1 MNRKLWTKML
11 ASLLVMTLTCAN
23 FILLGVYASKSY
35 ATEDNLEKQEI
46 VTNNENV
53 TFDAYFKDEKGK
65 TVHTLRENIAGED
78 LKLYVAVSVKKGYLK
93 NAKIQLLGQNNT
105 SSNLKLNSSNE
116 ALEYIESIDEATN
129 SIYLKQVDAG
139 TQIVLEIPV
148 VASKDDVYDVSN
160 FSKLND
166 ITLTGNYIGD
176 AGKET
181 KIQKVIQIR
190 NEWQGEVTPVLEQQL
205 LRFIPYEIS
214 GETGTILQTMVR
226 SGFENNTL
234 PVKEGKI
241 TLQVP
246 MVNEKNP
253 VSVNVNTNKDSWT
266 YDVQTGIVTIVI
278 KNEIVD
284 NKVLWSKDH
293 KDEFIVTYIFDEKV
307 DTIETAQNA
316 TSELEAYNNVETKV
330 STTNKLPIL
339 QNETLG
345 QIVTGTMNTTSALS
359 KGYLY
364 TNIEKETVYAENVT
378 IDVSYPELVDGLTVK
393 QDMDYFVTEEGNI
406 APTTIGNTNYAYY
419 KTTKIN
425 KANFENLLG
434 TEGTLKIATLQGEE
448 LCVFNKDS
456 QADENG
462 DYVFNYE
469 GQTNQIVIETSSPV
483 ETGRLE
489 IRHEKQLK
497 GNTGY
502 SKAQVESFKTLKVAA
517 NIEAYAEGTAI
528 SNVETSKEMTL
539 VAPMTKIETTTSNA
553 NLSTVVTNEN
563 VELRVILKTNDITCD
578 LYKNPTVEMI
588 LPNYISR
595 LNIKDI
601 NVLFDDELTLKDYN
615 TYVNENGNIV
625 IRVNIQGE
633 QTQYSQDE
641 ISKGANLII
650 NTDITLKQLTPTVD
664 EVMRVYVTNEIATAY
679 EQIEQTRARTTSQ
692 RGYSQTP
699 LRAVAP
705 IGMVTTNAISGY
717 NAKNETVTSISS
729 QEQIGKLD
737 VKKEARTATVNM
749 NVINNYQ
756 NVAKNVSILGRI
768 PTAGS
773 KNADTLEEFNSN
785 LTSTMAS
792 TIRVNGM
799 NAEVYYSTNMDATKD
814 LSLATNGWTKTPENL
829 ASVKSYLIVISG
841 DMTTGTVVEAAYE
854 LNIPENVTYNMQ
866 AYSNYV
872 VYFDNV
878 KQEGTI
884 SEKVVATK
892 VGLESGNG
900 PELEVSMKSDM
911 EGKEVEEGKII
922 TYTITVKN
930 TGKSEVKNVT
940 VSGNIPEKTVYTY
953 LRGSGE
959 GEDTIERTYDNQ
971 KKTYEERIETIRPG
985 ESKTIT
991 YQVETRDLNVG
1002 YDENGNVSY
1011 VEEYTIKNNAKV
1023 AVEGYDVEFASNAL
1037 ENKLT
1042 QGYVTLNMEVATTSA
1057 NYPRGEGDKVNYVI
1071 TLKNANT
1078 VQKKNLNLKVTLPE
1092 GLIYQNSNNSGTYN
1106 EQTRGLEWKIDTLN
1120 GKQTVQY
1127 MFSVT
1132 VDKLPENVHEKVIST
1147 KATLA
1152 GEKEIESNEISIN
1165 VLKAKLTLTQSSDT
1179 KSPVSAG
1186 DMITYNFEIKNEG
1199 KGDAALVE
1207 FVDSLPEGLQ
1217 YESAQYSYNGK
1228 TYNSK
1233 LEAANSAKIT
1243 IGGLKPEQ
1251 SLMISLNVIAKD
1263 LPDEVNQKQVTNK
1276 ASVKAEGI
1284 DEIISNEITHTIVP
1298 KKTSDDPTTDPDNP
1312 QEGTYVISGIV
1323 WLDANQ
1329 DGKRDDDEQRMP
1341 NVPVILINA
1350 ENGQIVKD
1358 ITTGNDKKQETNANG
1373 EYTFANLKPGNYMV
1387 VFLYDAGNYGVTLYK
1402 QAGINDDKNSDAV
1415 QVNITYEGKN
1425 RVAATS
1431 DKLNLTYENMKNIDL
1446 GLVASPK
1453 FDLKLDKVISQITVS
1468 DAKGTDVYDYKD
1480 TKLAKLDLNS
1490 KTAIGSTVMVEY
1502 KIRVTNEGGVAGY
1515 AKKIVDYMPNDMK
1528 FNSSINKDWYT
1539 GDNGTNLYNASLA
1552 NTLIQPGE
1560 TKEVTLL
1567 LTKQITASNMG
1578 IVNNTA
1584 EIAESYNDLGLQ
1596 DIDSIAANKV
1606 QNEDD
1611 YSSADVII
1619 GTKTGE
1625 VYLYIILTITT
1636 IGIFAV
1642 GIYFINKKVLR
1653 KI

>member
-1 MNRKLWTKML
+1 MNQKLWTKML

-35 ATEDNLEKQEI
+35 ATEDSLEKQEI

-53 TFDAYFKDEKGK
+53 TFNAYFKDEKGK
-65 TVHTLRENIAGED
+65 AIHTLRENIDKQD

-93 NAKIQLLGQNNT
+93 NATIQVLGQNNG
-105 SSNLKLNSSNE
+105 SSNLKLKNSNE
-116 ALEYIESIDEATN
+116 VLEYIESIDETAN
-129 SIYLKQVDAG
+129 AIKLKQINGG
-139 TQIVLEIPV
+139 TQLVLEIPV
-148 VASKDDVYDVSN
+148 VASKDDVYDISN
-160 FSKLND
+160 FSKLNN
-166 ITLTGNYIGD
+166 ITLTGNYVGD

-181 KIQKVIQIR
+181 KIQKAIVTR
-190 NEWQGEVTPVLEQQL
+190 NEWEGTATPVLEQEL
-205 LRFIPYEIS
+205 LRFIPFRVS
-214 GETGTILQTMVR
+214 NKTGTIVQTVVR
-226 SGFENNTL
+226 SGLSNNTL
-234 PVKEGKI
+234 PLKETKI
-241 TLQVP
+241 VLQVP
-246 MVNEKNP
+246 TVNGKNP
-253 VSVNVNTNKDSWT
+253 VNVNVNLGLDAWN
-266 YDVQTGIVTIVI
+266 YDASTGTITI
-278 KNEIVD
+278 TAKNEAND
-284 NKVLWSKDH
+284 NKVAWSKTN

-307 DTIETAQNA
+307 DTVETLQKA
-316 TSELEAYNNVETKV
+316 TAEIEAYNSVETKV
-330 STTNKLPIL
+330 SANHELSISQNK
-339 QNETLG
+339 TLG
-345 QIVTGTMNTTSALS
+345 QIVTGTIDVTNALS

-364 TNIEKETVYAENVT
+364 TNIEKETTYAEKVT
-378 IDVSYPELVDGLTVK
+378 IDISYPELVDSLIVK
-393 QDMDYFVTEEGNI
+393 QNMDYFVSEEGV

-419 KTTKIN
+419 KTTKIS
-425 KANFENLLG
+425 KANFEKLLG
-434 TEGTLKIATLQGEE
+434 TEGILKIRTLEGQE
-448 LCVFNKDS
+448 LCVLNKDTK
-456 QADENG
+456 ADENG

-469 GQTNQIVIETSSPV
+469 GQTNQIVIETTSPV
-483 ETGRLE
+483 QIGRLE

-497 GNTGY
+497 GNTDY
-502 SKAQVESFKTLKVAA
+502 SKAQVESFKTLKVVA
-517 NIEAYAEGTAI
+517 NIEAYAGETAI

-539 VAPMTKIETTTSNA
+539 VAPMTKIEVATSNP

-563 VELRVILKTNDITCD
+563 VELRVTLKTNDITCD
-578 LYKNPTVEMI
+578 LYKNPTIEIV
-588 LPNYISR
+588 LPNYIST

-601 NVLFDDELTLKDYN
+601 NLLFDDELRIKDYN
-615 TYVNENGNIV
+615 TYINENGNIV

-633 QTQYSQDE
+633 QTKYSQDE
-641 ISKGANLII
+641 ISKGANLMI
-650 NTDITLKQLTPTVD
+650 NTDITLKQLTPTID
-664 EVMRVYVTNEIATAY
+664 EVMKVYVTNEIATAY
-679 EQIEQTRARTTSQ
+679 EHPEQTRTRSASQ
-692 RGYSQTP
+692 RGYGQTP

-717 NAKNETVTSISS
+717 NAKNETVTSMSS

-737 VKKEARTATVNM
+737 VKKEARTATVKM

-785 LTSTMAS
+785 LAS
-792 TIRVNGM
+792 IMKSAIRVNGM
-799 NAEVYYSTNMDATKD
+799 NAEVYYSVNQDATKD
-814 LSLATNGWTKTPENL
+814 LNLDTNAWTKTPENL
-829 ASVKSYLIVISG
+829 ANVKSYLIVLTG
-841 DMTTGTVVEAAYE
+841 DMATGTVVEASYE
-854 LNIPENVTYNMQ
+854 LTIPENVTYNMQ

-911 EGKEVEEGKII
+911 EGKNVEEGKII
-922 TYTITVKN
+922 TYTVTVKN
-930 TGKSEVKNVT
+930 TGKSEVKNIT

-959 GEDTIERTYDNQ
+959 GEDTIERTYDSK
-971 KKTYEERIETIRPG
+971 KKTYAEVIQSIKPG
-985 ESKTIT
+985 ETKTIS
-991 YQVETRDLNVG
+991 YQVETRDLMVG

-1011 VEEYTIKNNAKV
+1011 VEEFVIKNNAKV
-1023 AVEGYDVEFASNAL
+1023 AVEGYDVEFASNTL

-1042 QGYVTLNMEVATTSA
+1042 QGYVTLVMEVATTSA

-1078 VQKKNLNLKVTLPE
+1078 VQKKNLNLKTTLPE
-1092 GLIYQNSNNSGTYN
+1092 GLIYENSSNSGTYH
-1106 EQTRGLEWKIDTLN
+1106 EQTRQIEWKIDTLN
-1120 GKQTVQY
+1120 GKQTAKY

-1132 VDKLPENVHEKVIST
+1132 VDKLPENVHEKVITT

-1152 GEKEIESNEISIN
+1152 GEKEVESNEIAIN

-1263 LPDEVNQKQVTNK
+1263 LPEGTNQKQVTNK

-1284 DEIISNEITHTIVP
+1284 AEIISNEITHTIVP
-1298 KKTSDDPTTDPDNP
+1298 KKTSSDPSTDPDNP
-1312 QEGTYVISGIV
+1312 QEGTYVISGIA
-1323 WLDANQ
+1323 WLDKNQ

-1341 NVPVILINA
+1341 NIPVILIDA
-1350 ENGQIVKD
+1350 DNGQIVKD

-1425 RVAATS
+1425 RVAAAS
-1431 DKLNLTYENMKNIDL
+1431 DKLNIAYENMKNIDL

-1468 DAKGTDVYDYKD
+1468 DAKGTDVYNYKD

-1515 AKKIVDYMPNDMK
+1515 AKKIVDYLPSDMK
-1528 FNSSINKDWYT
+1528 FNSSLNKDWYT
-1539 GDNGTNLYNASLA
+1539 GDNGANLYNASLA

-1567 LTKQITASNMG
+1567 LTRKITASNMG

-1584 EIAESYNDLGLQ
+1584 EIAESYNDLGLE
-1596 DIDSIAANKV
+1596 DIDSTAANKV

-1625 VYLYIILTITT
+1625 VYLYILLTITT

-1653 KI
+1653 RI